1 MASSYN
7 HSKNNYDLSYLLLLE
22 AANEFQGYLMGL
34 TNNNLITFA
43 NDPDALELY
52 LNKIEADE
60 NDSGE
65 NATFNY
71 YNTSTLNIF
80 KKEILPNILDR
91 TTGAYFTYDL
101 LNSAIDRYPFKNI
114 LFPNDLF
121 KYMSILYF
129 NNNYKK
135 VGTAGFQNAIPQF
148 LDGTIATSTVNFE
161 INDSIKHLSSQKL
174 VKSNVTK
181 INKDGQAEK
190 VLKDP
195 NDPKS
200 PAKQYYSG
208 VYNDPKNKRKIEDLK
223 ININKGSPNRFEIPQ
238 IASYTFKHYKT
249 NFSRRNSNHLPI
261 FLNAIPPLEMS
272 RCVPYLDVKLVT
284 RKFKNTSPMSNPKFF
299 RFVKEEG
306 ENKFVLRDQVGYD
319 NYRPV
324 TPDFENFGDNY
335 NVNYMDLFTSPQTM
349 VNANINSTTADGIF
363 GKRGNNDNPVL
374 EPIMPFMSLESLNV
388 SISGKG
394 YGIMASKTANMILTL
409 HDRSRLAEIAPLV
422 ASNQIAGTKIHIEY
436 GWNHPEGGATSKNV
450 IGKYL
455 NALKEVSIFQVI
467 NSSYD
472 FKGSEVKIKLKLAA
486 AGFKQTNRVHIGS
499 GPVVPTN
506 VVQGVIDEVID
517 DLLAEN
523 NKGEKDKIREVRQQI
538 RLNGN
543 DAKSIYANYTWEQY
557 SKVSNALK
565 NKKEDYKELKETIK
579 KIVSGED
586 VSDSVT
592 GFINNQEDE
601 AQKETMLKYLYGK
614 LDYMSSDEFLDP
626 YILNYVYGSKSHQQ
640 EETLRSETFESQQD
654 YYTNTIKQD
663 NGISGESD
671 AANIGKHVTLGTVL
685 SSLIA
690 YPLASTC
697 LFDEVQLIFYPIN
710 HQAGGARKY
719 TTANFPI
726 PLEMLKTQIQEKIK
740 GNSRM
745 TVQSFLGLLEKKIL
759 RNRSLYAYGLN
770 TEYKRLEVINDDNS
784 QPDSTKINIVVSRIN
799 GLELTDLGIDATKPA
814 DAELIKLAGSYGS
827 ADDDKK
833 NEILSKKLTNKGPT
847 FKSKCLK
854 IHKNIII
861 SKNKNQVNL
870 DISSQLRSIYQNDEL
885 DNLYPAS
892 EKLTVPNLTLDYEV
906 IPVAVPK
913 DTLLA
918 DEDLTEGGIHLEK
931 TMLRIHISDSQT
943 VNSPIDH
950 ALIAAKTEGFND
962 TFDKKIADIAKKMSY
977 SEIKQVIKRSY
988 PTIMYGSSTATI
1000 DSISVSANS
1009 SGKLADV
1016 LIVESYGNIQNAK
1029 TEGRNWETPYEE
1041 TILFPSQVSLK
1052 CAGMPMIGRGNNIFI
1067 DFGTNTTID
1076 NIYTVISVDHTIK
1089 KGEFKSDIKLVPANI
1104 GAVSSFR
1111 DKLIRLGQK
1120 L

>member
-7 HSKNNYDLSYLLLLE
+7 QSKNNYDLSYLLLLE

-34 TNNNLITFA
+34 TNNSLLTFA
-43 NDPDALELY
+43 NDLDALEEY
-52 LNKIEADE
+52 LNKIESDE
-60 NDSGE
+60 NDSE
-65 NATFNY
+65 KDTTASY

-101 LNSAIDRYPFKNI
+101 LNSAMDRHPFKNI

-129 NNNYKK
+129 NDNYKQA
-135 VGTAGFQNAIPQF
+135 GTAGFQNAVPQF
-148 LDGTIATSTVNFE
+148 LDGTVATSTVNFE
-161 INDSIKHLSSQKL
+161 INDAIKHLSSQKL
-174 VKSNVTK
+174 VKTNITK
-181 INKDGQAEK
+181 INKDGKEEK

-195 NDPKS
+195 NDPNS

-223 ININKGSPNRFEIPQ
+223 INVKKGPPDRFDIPQ
-238 IASYTFKHYKT
+238 VASYTFKHYKT

-272 RCVPYLDVKLVT
+272 RCAPYLDVKLVT

-319 NYRPV
+319 DYRPV
-324 TPDFENFGDNY
+324 TPDFEKFGDNY

-349 VNANINSTTADGIF
+349 VNANINSTTPDGIF
-363 GKRGNNDNPVL
+363 GKRGNNDNPIL
-374 EPIMPFMSLESLNV
+374 EPIMPFMSLESLDV
-388 SISGKG
+388 SITGKG
-394 YGIMASKTANMILTL
+394 YGIMASKTANMVLTL

-422 ASNQIAGTKIHIEY
+422 ASNQIAGTKLHIEY
-436 GWNHPEGGATSKNV
+436 GWNHPEGGATSENV

-455 NALKEVSIFQVI
+455 NALKEVSIYQVI

-472 FKGSEVKIKLKLAA
+472 FKGNEVKIKLKLAA
-486 AGFKQTNRVHIGS
+486 SGFKQTNRVHIGS

-565 NKKEDYKELKETIK
+565 TKKEDYTELKETIK
-579 KIVSGED
+579 KIISGED

-592 GFINNQEDE
+592 GFINNQEDDT
-601 AQKETMLKYLYGK
+601 QKETMLKYLYGK
-614 LDYMSSDEFLDP
+614 LDYMASDEFLDP
-626 YILNYVYGSKSHQQ
+626 YILNYVYGSKAHKK
-640 EETLRSETFESQQD
+640 EEGLRSETFESQQD
-654 YYTNTIKQD
+654 HYINTIKQD

-685 SSLIA
+685 SSLVA

-745 TVQSFLGLLEKKIL
+745 TIQSFLGLLEKKIL

-770 TEYKRLEVINDDNS
+770 TEYKRLEAINTDNS
-784 QPDSTKINIVVSRIN
+784 QKDETKVKIVVDKIV
-799 GLELTDLGIDATKPA
+799 GKQLTDLGIDAKKPE
-814 DAELIKLAGSYGS
+814 DSKLIELAESYGT
-827 ADDDKK
+827 ADDSKK
-833 NEILSKKLTNKGPT
+833 SEILSEKLTNKGPT

-854 IHKNIII
+854 IHKEIMV
-861 SKNKNQVNL
+861 SKKKDQVNI
-870 DISSQLRSIYQNDEL
+870 DISSQLRSIYKNDEL
-885 DNLYPAS
+885 NDLYPAS

-906 IPVAVPK
+906 IPVSAPK
-913 DTLLA
+913 DELMG
-918 DEDLTEGGIHLEK
+918 DEDLTEGGIH
-931 TMLRIHISDSQT
+931 
-943 VNSPIDH
+943 
-950 ALIAAKTEGFND
+950 
-962 TFDKKIADIAKKMSY
+962 
-977 SEIKQVIKRSY
+977 
-988 PTIMYGSSTATI
+988 
-1000 DSISVSANS
+1000 
-1009 SGKLADV
+1009 
-1016 LIVESYGNIQNAK
+1016 
-1029 TEGRNWETPYEE
+1029 
-1041 TILFPSQVSLK
+1041 
-1052 CAGMPMIGRGNNIFI
+1052 
-1067 DFGTNTTID
+1067 
-1076 NIYTVISVDHTIK
+1076 
-1089 KGEFKSDIKLVPANI
+1089 
-1104 GAVSSFR
+1104 
-1111 DKLIRLGQK
+1111 
-1120 L
+1120 